1 MKVPDLPRL
10 ENLDEAEE
18 AIAQRERLTRV
29 KDFLVLQGAE
39 EELVSA
45 VEEAID
51 DIKQWIDP
59 ELEELIERGG
69 GRSGTA

>member
-59 ELEELIERGG
+59 ELEELIQRGG